1 MVVGKA
7 IDEAN
12 TQKSAMAIKVTHV
25 DPEFVDERGGIARV
39 VDQDAFPMRA
49 VLRVTS
55 IAGSTRA
62 NHVHKTDY
70 HYIYIESGK
79 CEYSE
84 KDANDPNA
92 KVETVTLGP
101 GDVVLTNPG
110 IIHGVKF
117 LEDSVFY
124 AFTSE
129 KRDQVRYEK
138 DIERIQII

>member
-1 MVVGKA
+1 
-7 IDEAN
+7 
-12 TQKSAMAIKVTHV
+12 MAIKVTHV

-49 VLRVTS
+49 VLRITS
-55 IAGSTRA
+55 KAGTKRA

-79 CEYSE
+79 CQYSE
-84 KDANDPNA
+84 KDVNNP
-92 KVETVTLGP
+92 KSEVETVILKS
-101 GDVVLTNPG
+101 GDLVLTNPG

-117 LEDSVFY
+117 IEDTILY

-129 KRDQVRYEK
+129 KREQARYEK
-138 DIERIQII
+138 DIQRIEII